1 MSNSFASPWTIA
13 YQGPLSME
21 FSRQEHWS
29 GLPFPSP
36 GNLPNLGIEHVSPAL
51 AGKFFTTTHPRSHDD
66 GAQIQ
71 TQEIWSKSSVHSAE
85 PALGKGGIS
94 NAQLNLAR
102 FIAVSQSKPT
112 ECQ

>member
-1 MSNSFASPWTIA
+1 MDCS
-13 YQGPLSME
+13 
-21 FSRQEHWS
+21 
-29 GLPFPSP
+29 LPGSSVHGILQARILEWVAISSP
-36 GNLPNLGIEHVSPAL
+36 GDILDPGIEQVSPAL
-51 AGKFFTTTHPRSHDD
+51 AGKFFTTTHPRSHND
-66 GAQIQ
+66 GAQIE

-112 ECQ
+112 ESQ